1 MIKFSDPFEQFNRY
15 YYILR
20 VMCDLHLLSEKGFKE
35 SMPVYKKKWPQY
47 QLRDV
52 DMCLYK
58 LLRMMR
64 DFHLLS
70 EKGFNSVLDLKY
82 WNNW

>member
-1 MIKFSDPFEQFNRY
+1 MFPEIPN
-15 YYILR
+15 
-20 VMCDLHLLSEKGFKE
+20 KE

-58 LLRMMR
+58 LLSTI
-64 DFHLLS
+64 FNLKIISKETLEYGCTCNTHLLD
-70 EKGFNSVLDLKY
+70 EEEL
-82 WNNW
+82 